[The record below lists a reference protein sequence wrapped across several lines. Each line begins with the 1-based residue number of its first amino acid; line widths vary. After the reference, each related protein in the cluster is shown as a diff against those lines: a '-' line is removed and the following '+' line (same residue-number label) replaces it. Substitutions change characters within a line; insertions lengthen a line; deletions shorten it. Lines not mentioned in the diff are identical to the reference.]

1 MADQRSIKSYFGAPV
16 KQLKRKAKPTES
28 TMVNEKKKQRDNPTA
43 RIRKFQESWKETFP
57 WVVHDA
63 NQDVMYCS
71 TCRRYPA
78 FANLQSSLYI
88 GCGSGGK
95 YRIDSL
101 VHHNTSKEHYRC
113 SLQFEKDSNPQYV
126 EPIKAVVQR
135 NVVQLSEKC
144 RSALQCLF
152 NTAFFVAHEEPAFR
166 KFAGLGELQKKN
178 GVQFGEQ
185 YKNDKGCK
193 TFISYIA
200 QVEKGKIQSAV
211 SDSRFMS
218 ILSDRS
224 TDSGIAEQEAVYI
237 RYVNKKGRSV
247 CHFVDIVALESANA
261 DGILHA
267 IDQSLLGI
275 GITKTTLEQKLV
287 GCNFDGASVMLGSKT
302 GVATQLNER
311 VNQNIVRAVNKG
323 R

>member
-71 TCRRYPA
+71 KCRRYPA
-78 FANLQSSLYI
+78 FANLQSSLYT

-113 SLQFEKDSNPQYV
+113 SLQFEKDSNPQYL

-135 NVVQLSEKC
+135 NVVQLKVSFCTSVPVQHSLFCSTWRTRLQKIC
-144 RSALQCLF
+144 RSWWV
-152 NTAFFVAHEEPAFR
+152 TEEEWCAIW
-166 KFAGLGELQKKN
+166 GT
-178 GVQFGEQ
+178 VQEW
-185 YKNDKGCK
+185 
-193 TFISYIA
+193 
-200 QVEKGKIQSAV
+200 
-211 SDSRFMS
+211 
-218 ILSDRS
+218 
-224 TDSGIAEQEAVYI
+224 
-237 RYVNKKGRSV
+237 
-247 CHFVDIVALESANA
+247 
-261 DGILHA
+261 
-267 IDQSLLGI
+267 
-275 GITKTTLEQKLV
+275 
-287 GCNFDGASVMLGSKT
+287 
-302 GVATQLNER
+302 
-311 VNQNIVRAVNKG
+311 
-323 R
+323 